1 MKIRITPEQ
10 LDELKKP
17 DPETIVDR
25 LMGIYPSA
33 VGRYKPSP
41 LDVEAAGEILRLRAE
56 IERASQ
62 VRLEDKL
69 EELDKQGYS
78 L

>member
-1 MKIRITPEQ
+1 MRVRITAEQ
-10 LDELKKP
+10 LEALKKT

-33 VGRYKPSP
+33 VGNYKPSP
-41 LDVEAAGEILRLRAE
+41 LEAEAAGEILRLRE
-56 IERASQ
+56 ELERASQ

-69 EELDKQGYS
+69 EELDNIN
-78 L
+78 